1 MTQLSAMA
9 PLPAS
14 GRTVNSHYDSA
25 MHTVAIPI
33 TPGLPMFELAAPMEV
48 FGGVRKD
55 FPVPW
60 WYEMQLCSIGDGPV
74 RTAEGFLFDGP
85 FGLEDLVRADTVIV
99 PACADCQ
106 DEPSPALLDALREAY
121 RRGARIASICTGA
134 FTLAAAG
141 LLDGRRASTH
151 WMHADELARRWP
163 AVRVEANV
171 LYTDEGQ
178 ILTSAGSAAGLDLCL
193 HMVQRDHG
201 TRVANALA
209 RRIVVAPHRDG
220 GQAQFIE
227 QPVSSESDTSLGPL
241 VDWARQN
248 LQRRITVEMLAQQAN
263 MSQRTF
269 ARKFRDTTGAT
280 PMQWLSVERVRV
292 AQDLLEN
299 TDKSIDHIASLSGL
313 GSAQVLRT
321 HFTRIN
327 QVTPHEFRRT
337 FRANAG
343 A

>member
-1 MTQLSAMA
+1 
-9 PLPAS
+9 
-14 GRTVNSHYDSA
+14 
-25 MHTVAIPI
+25 
-33 TPGLPMFELAAPMEV
+33 MFELAAPLEV
-48 FGGVRKD
+48 FGGVRNN

-60 WYEMQLCSIGDGPV
+60 WYEVQLCGVGDGPV
-74 RTAEGFLFDGP
+74 RTAEGFMFDGSL
-85 FGLEDLVRADTVIV
+85 GLDDLITADTVIV
-99 PACADCQ
+99 PACADWQ
-106 DEPSPALLDALREAY
+106 DDPPPALVEALREAY
-121 RRGARIASICTGA
+121 RRGVRIASICTGA

-151 WMHADELARRWP
+151 WMHTDELARRWP
-163 AVRVEANV
+163 AVQVEPNV

-193 HMVQRDHG
+193 HIVQRDHG

-209 RRIVVAPHRDG
+209 RRIVVPPHRDG

-227 QPVSSESDTSLGPL
+227 QPMSLNDAAPLGPL
-241 VDWARQN
+241 VDWARKN
-248 LQRRITVEMLAQQAN
+248 LQKTLSVEALARQAN
-263 MSQRTF
+263 MSPRTF
-269 ARKFRDTTGAT
+269 ARKFRDTTGMT
-280 PMQWLSVERVRV
+280 PMQWLSAERVRV

-299 TDKSIDHIASLSGL
+299 TDQSIDHIASLSGL

-321 HFTRIN
+321 HFARIN

-343 A
+343 SER